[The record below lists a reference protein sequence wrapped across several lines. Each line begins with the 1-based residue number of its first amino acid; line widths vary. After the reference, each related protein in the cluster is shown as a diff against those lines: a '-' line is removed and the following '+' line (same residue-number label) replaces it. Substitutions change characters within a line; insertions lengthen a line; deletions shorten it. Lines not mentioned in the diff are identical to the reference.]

1 MSGRRRRARGFT
13 LFELVVVIAIFAA
26 LFTMLL
32 DRLFYL
38 QEAAEKAAMEATL
51 RGIKTGLQV
60 RLAELIIANREGEAG
75 LLEVEDPVRWLE
87 EARPANYGGAYREPP
102 APGTWYFDAAQRQ
115 LVYVVNTGDRLEI
128 GGQPGVKQLRFR
140 VRLVRDPIQLPGGP
154 LERINGIA
162 MAPVHPYRWP

>member
-1 MSGRRRRARGFT
+1 MSGRRRRTRGFT
-13 LFELVVVIAIFAA
+13 LFELVVVVTVFAA
-26 LFTMLL
+26 LATVLL

-38 QEAAEKAAMEATL
+38 QEAAEKAAMESTL

-75 LLEVEDPVRWLE
+75 LLEAEDPLRWLE

-102 APGTWYFDAAQRQ
+102 VPGTWYFDAAERQ
-115 LVYVVNTGDRLEI
+115 LVYVVNTGNRLEI
-128 GGQPGVKQLRFR
+128 AGPAGVKQLRFR
-140 VRLVRDPIQLPGGP
+140 ARLVRDRIRLPGGA